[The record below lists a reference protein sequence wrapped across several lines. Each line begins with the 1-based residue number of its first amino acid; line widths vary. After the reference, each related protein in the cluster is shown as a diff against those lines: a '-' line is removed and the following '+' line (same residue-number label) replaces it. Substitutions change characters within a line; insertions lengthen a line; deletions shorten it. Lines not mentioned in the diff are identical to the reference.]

1 MALCARQLRR
11 QRALVLLLLLGL
23 LGAIGPKLEA
33 DARFD
38 LIGPRVEVRVTRG
51 GKMLPIASVPNLQPG
66 DQVWLHPDLPPS
78 QSVRYL
84 LVVVFLRGTTNPP
97 PDSWFRRIETWDRH
111 VREEGVTVTV
121 PPEAQQALL
130 FLAPETG
137 GDFSTLRSAV
147 RGRPGIFV
155 RASQDLA
162 EAGFEQS
169 RIEKYLA
176 AIKQVPP
183 SDPKALLDHSQLLA
197 RTLNLK
203 PNEDCFKRS
212 PDMQYTCLT
221 QSGNQSLL
229 EDGHGQTI
237 VSTLTNGPSTDLIYA
252 ASSTP
257 LAGGGAYSAYVGAVV
272 DVVRLLSGLHT
283 AHYQYIPAIAF
294 PERENLN
301 LRLNTPPSFLN
312 PKSVIVIGLPAVQAA
327 TLPPLRP
334 ANPGHVSCLLRP
346 DVIFPVDGAPLVF
359 STALAHDMVLHVNGR
374 PELSEIPLRADAYQG
389 GLVPAAEEARRV
401 LPDPG
406 PEGAPKPAGAEA
418 RSGAEVV
425 KGAVE
430 PGKGPVDSGKGAK
443 GPDPGGAG
451 AAKLPATTDATA
463 TVEGFWGFD
472 HFTGP
477 TLPVQIAPGGG
488 WKLKSA
494 GDNNDQ
500 VIAGVDNHLDLTGD
514 GTACIQS
521 VTSPNADKTEWKPAA
536 ETKPMDVSVTVR
548 PVRPGKLELAVHQ
561 YGTTRVDLV
570 TAQAFSKPAELK
582 SVTFHA
588 GDRRLLLQG
597 ANLGDVRSLDLD
609 GTSFSPVVEE
619 SGDQAPAG
627 SVAAAGLGS
636 LYLAATAGAAAP
648 KLKAGESATAKVNLG
663 DGRVL
668 SLPLVVEPTRP
679 VVSILSRTVEQT
691 PVSTI
696 RLGNKDD
703 LPLDGHLKVS
713 LRSTVPFARDAHVEV
728 EDAGSGQ
735 SVSAA
740 LGDGSLVLEDK
751 RTVVLAVDLRKS
763 FGPSAFGPLRLRMV
777 AHDGTAG
784 DWIPL
789 GNLVRVPSLTGVRC
803 GADAAKPCTLTGAN
817 LFLLNAVAAD
827 AAFTDAVM
835 VPEGYVEDAIEMPRP
850 ANGSFFVRL
859 RDDPTAVD
867 VATLPVTSR

>member
-1 MALCARQLRR
+1 MALCTRQLRR
-11 QRALVLLLLLGL
+11 QRALVLLVLLGL
-23 LGAIGPKLEA
+23 FGAAGPKLRA

-66 DQVWLHPDLPPS
+66 DQVWLHPDLPS
-78 QSVRYL
+78 TQSVRYL

-97 PDSWFRRIETWDRH
+97 PDSWFKRIETWDRH

-137 GDFSTLRSAV
+137 GDFTTLRSAV

-183 SDPKALLDHSQLLA
+183 TDPKALLDHSQLLA

-212 PDMQYTCLT
+212 PDLQYTCLT

-237 VSTLTNGPSTDLIYA
+237 VSTLTNGASSDLIYA

-294 PERENLN
+294 PERDNLN

-312 PKSVIVIGLPAVQAA
+312 PKSVIVIGLPAVEGA

-359 STALAHDMVLHVNGR
+359 STALAHDMVLRVNGR
-374 PELSEIPLRADAYQG
+374 PETSAIPLRADAYQG
-389 GLVPAAEEARRV
+389 GLVPAVEEVRRV

-406 PEGAPKPAGAEA
+406 PDGGGKSSAEEKKPGTETGQAVAGQ
-418 RSGAEVV
+418 GT
-425 KGAVE
+425 
-430 PGKGPVDSGKGAK
+430 P
-443 GPDPGGAG
+443 G
-451 AAKLPATTDATA
+451 AAKLPATTATV

-488 WKLKSA
+488 WKLRAAA
-494 GDNNDQ
+494 GDRNDP

-521 VTSPNADKTEWKPAA
+521 VTSANAEKTEWKPAS
-536 ETKPMDVSVTVR
+536 ETKPADVSVTLR
-548 PVRPGKLELAVHQ
+548 PTRPGKVALAVHQ
-561 YGTTRVDLV
+561 YGTSRVDV
-570 TAQAFSKPAELK
+570 VAAQAFSKPAELK
-582 SVTFHA
+582 SVSFHA
-588 GDRRLLLQG
+588 EDLRLLLLG
-597 ANLGDVRSLDLD
+597 SNLGDVRSVDVD

-619 SGDQAPAG
+619 ASGEATTTG
-627 SVAAAGLGS
+627 SVRTADPSGLRLAAAAG
-636 LYLAATAGAAAP
+636 AAPP
-648 KLKAGESATAKVNLG
+648 KLKAGESATARVTLG

-668 SLPLVVEPTRP
+668 SLPFVVEPTRP
-679 VVSILSRTVEQT
+679 VVSILSRSVEQT

-696 RLGNKDD
+696 RLANKDD

-713 LRSTVPFARDAHVEV
+713 LRSSVPFARDAHVEV
-728 EDAGSGQ
+728 EYAGGGQ

-740 LGDGSLVLEDK
+740 LGDGSLVLEDR
-751 RTVVLAVDLRKS
+751 RTVVLGVDLRKS
-763 FGPSAFGPLRLRMV
+763 FGPSAFGPLRLRVV

-784 DWIPL
+784 DWIAL
-789 GNLVRVPSLTGVRC
+789 GNLVRVPSLTAVRC
-803 GADAAKPCTLTGAN
+803 GSDAAKPCTLTGAD
-817 LFLLNAVAAD
+817 LFLLDAVAAD

-835 VPEGYVEDAIEMPRP
+835 VPEGYVENAIEMPRP

-859 RDDPTAVD
+859 RDDPTSVD

>member
-1 MALCARQLRR
+1 MALCTRQLRR
-11 QRALVLLLLLGL
+11 QCALALLLLLGM
-23 LGAIGPKLEA
+23 LGAVAPELAA

-38 LIGPRVEVRVTRG
+38 LIGPRVEVRVTRA
-51 GKMLPIASVPNLQPG
+51 GKMLPIASVPNLQAG
-66 DQVWLHPDLPPS
+66 DQVWLHPDLPS
-78 QSVRYL
+78 TQSVRYL

-97 PDSWFRRIETWDRH
+97 PDSWFKRIETWDRH

-169 RIEKYLA
+169 RIEKYLL

-183 SDPKALLDHSQLLA
+183 ADPKALLDHSQLLA

-212 PDMQYTCLT
+212 PDLQYTCLT

-237 VSTLTNGPSTDLIYA
+237 VSTLTEGPSTDLIYA

-301 LRLNTPPSFLN
+301 LRLNMPPSFLN
-312 PKSVIVIGLPAVQAA
+312 PKSVIVIGLPAIEAA
-327 TLPPLRP
+327 NLPPLRP

-359 STALAHDMVLHVNGR
+359 STALAHDMVLRVNGR

-389 GLVPAAEEARRV
+389 GLVPATEEARRV

-406 PEGAPKPAGAEA
+406 P
-418 RSGAEVV
+418 
-425 KGAVE
+425 GAV
-430 PGKGPVDSGKGAK
+430 GPGKGAK
-443 GPDPGGAG
+443 APDADGSG
-451 AAKLPATTDATA
+451 AAKLPASVDATA

-488 WKLKSA
+488 WKMKIT
-494 GDNNDQ
+494 GDHNEAL
-500 VIAGVDNHLDLTGD
+500 IAGVDNHLDLTGD
-514 GTACIQS
+514 GTACVES
-521 VTSPNADKTEWKPAA
+521 VTSANAEKTEWKPAS
-536 ETKPMDVSVTVR
+536 ETKPSDVNVMLR
-548 PVRPGKLELAVHQ
+548 PARPGKLELAVHQ
-561 YGTTRVDLV
+561 YGTTRVDFV
-570 TAQAFSKPAELK
+570 SAEAFSKPAELK
-582 SVTFHA
+582 SVSFHA
-588 GDRRLLLQG
+588 GDPRLLLRG
-597 ANLGDVRSLDLD
+597 SNLSNVRSVDLD
-609 GTSFSPVVEE
+609 GTSFFPVPEE
-619 SGDQAPAG
+619 ASGDVATGAAAAAATDDRSG
-627 SVAAAGLGS
+627 LRMAAAAG
-636 LYLAATAGAAAP
+636 AAPP
-648 KLKAGESATAKVNLG
+648 KLKAGESATAKVTLG

-679 VVSILSRTVEQT
+679 VVSILSRSVEQT

-703 LPLDGHLKVS
+703 LPLDGQLKVS
-713 LRSTVPFARDAHVEV
+713 LRSAVPFARDAHIEV

-740 LGDGSLVLEDK
+740 LGDDSLVLEDK
-751 RTVVLAVDLRKS
+751 RTAVLGVDLRKS

-789 GNLVRVPSLTGVRC
+789 GNLVRVPSLTALRC
-803 GADAAKPCTLTGAN
+803 GSDAAKPCTLTGAN
-817 LFLLNAVAAD
+817 LFLLNSVAAD
-827 AAFTDAVM
+827 AAFTDAVT
-835 VPEGYVEDAIEMPRP
+835 VPEGYVENAIEMPRP

-859 RDDPTAVD
+859 RDDPAAVD